1 MTDVVIPQPGEAGT
15 GRRSYRGELMLLA
28 GALLF
33 ALNGA
38 VSKVVLNA
46 GLPPMRMTEIRSAG
60 AFVVLAIWLLIRN
73 PRSLRITKAQLPF
86 LMIYGTAGFAAV
98 QVFYFFTI
106 GRLPVG
112 IGLLFEFTAAV
123 WLVLWARF
131 VQKEVV
137 KRRFYIAVVLS
148 LIGLSLVANVFTGV
162 KLDTLGVAFGIIASF
177 SLALYYL
184 LGQHGVRQRD
194 SISLVT
200 YGFLFATIFW
210 FIVQPVW
217 SFPTDVLTQDLPIGG
232 SLSDA
237 MLPGW
242 ILVAYIVVLGTVAP
256 FLLVIGAL
264 KHTSPARAG
273 MIGMMEPVSASVVT
287 WFWLGETLT
296 LSQVFG
302 GVIVLI
308 AIGLAETAR

>member
-1 MTDVVIPQPGEAGT
+1 MSDVVLPTPGAPA
-15 GRRSYRGELMLLA
+15 GRRSYRGELMLIS

-38 VSKVVLNA
+38 VAKVVLNA
-46 GLPPMRMTEIRSAG
+46 GLPAMRMTEIRSAG
-60 AFVVLAIWLLIRN
+60 AFAVLALWLLLRN
-73 PRSLRITKAQLPF
+73 RASLKVSRSELPF
-86 LMIYGTAGFAAV
+86 LVIYGVAGFAAV

-123 WLVLWARF
+123 WLVLYARF
-131 VQKEVV
+131 IKKEDV
-137 KRRFYIAVVLS
+137 KRRFYFAVVLS
-148 LIGLSLVANVFTGV
+148 LVGLSLVANVFTGV
-162 KLDTLGVAFGIIASF
+162 KLDSLGVAFGIIASF

-184 LGQHGVRQRD
+184 LGQRGVQRRD
-194 SISLVT
+194 SISLTT

-217 SFPTDVLTQDLPIGG
+217 DFPTEILSQNLPIGG
-232 SLSDA
+232 SLSSA
-237 MLPGW
+237 VAPGW
-242 ILVAYIVVLGTVAP
+242 VLIAYIVLFGTVAP
-256 FLLVIGAL
+256 FLLVITAL
-264 KHTSPARAG
+264 NHTTPARAG
-273 MIGMMEPVSASVVT
+273 MIGMLEPVSASVVT
-287 WFWLGETLT
+287 WVWLGEALSA
-296 LSQVFG
+296 SQVLG